1 MTIASQGSTRK
12 GKIAR
17 RLGSFISLA
26 GSAAVGSSLA
36 FDGIGGCPHLLQQ
49 YLGYH
54 NFAVGMFLGGGFA
67 FAGGVYLQVVNRVRR
82 ASGPQRTS
90 ALANA

>member
-1 MTIASQGSTRK
+1 MTIANHGSTRK

-17 RLGSFISLA
+17 RVGSFVSLV

-36 FDGIGGCPHLLQQ
+36 FDGIGGCPHLLQE

-54 NFAVGMFLGGGFA
+54 NFAVGMFLAGGFA
-67 FAGGVYLQVVNRVRR
+67 VAVGVYLQVVHRVRR
-82 ASGPQRTS
+82 APQPEVTAS
-90 ALANA
+90 LANA